1 MDTVEIR
8 TESIR
13 LGQLLKL
20 AGLIDAGSD
29 AKIVVASGEV
39 RVNGAVETRRGR
51 RLVRGDVV
59 QLGHSRVQ
67 IG

>member
-29 AKIVVASGEV
+29 AKIVVASG
-39 RVNGAVETRRGR
+39 RCG
-51 RLVRGDVV
+51 
-59 QLGHSRVQ
+59 
-67 IG
+67 